1 MKNLKKSKLIL
12 YGICFTLFLA
22 VSGMWA
28 YFSATGVIENMFS
41 TSGTEISIIEV
52 FDPSQQWLPGEKKQK
67 EVKFKNNG
75 SSDMLLRF
83 RVDLKLEDETGKL
96 VDTNSLKSGTGI
108 SINSD
113 GIPVYNETPM
123 FTVGWESYLEKNFT
137 SIVKDGKTY
146 YYYNKI
152 LSGKDETENVM
163 TYVQFADW
171 ITGGND
177 GTTMDFQKYKA
188 HVIVTGE
195 LLQVNK
201 EAAREMWQAEYESS
215 EDDSEIPKGEI
226 CWRE

>member
-12 YGICFTLFLA
+12 YGVCFILFLT
-22 VSGMWA
+22 VSGIWA
-28 YFSATGVIENMFS
+28 YFSATGMIENMFS
-41 TSGTEISIIEV
+41 TAGTEISIIEV

-83 RVDLKLEDETGKL
+83 RVDLELENEAGEP
-96 VDTNSLKSGTGI
+96 VREASLNPGLT
-108 SINSD
+108 INSD
-113 GIPVYNETPM
+113 GIPEYDGKPM
-123 FTVGWESYLEKNFT
+123 FIVGWEDYWKENFT
-137 SIVKDGKTY
+137 PIMKDGKTY

-152 LSGKDETENVM
+152 LSEKDETENVM